1 MFREEHSPSG
11 SILFKD
17 GTPGCIADPEYD
29 SEVFFDRDM
38 TEDGLIFN
46 GRRSIGN
53 RYIDRWGRDG
63 EFYQGGCF
71 LCYDGGE
78 DEIIL
83 RQERGAVPIEG
94 DPGRGGRPIRG
105 GESGRVKEWKEEVPE
120 LGNFRLDAARPRSYG
135 LLGKIAPTVICEEV
149 SGNAILHTDIK
160 NTGFCH
166 YHHALHTETQYPAH
180 VFYGYLIYV

>member
-1 MFREEHSPSG
+1 
-11 SILFKD
+11 
-17 GTPGCIADPEYD
+17 
-29 SEVFFDRDM
+29 M

-94 DPGRGGRPIRG
+94 DPGRGGRPIRC
-105 GESGRVKEWKEEVPE
+105 GESERAKEWKEEIPNWEISGWMLHAPVH
-120 LGNFRLDAARPRSYG
+120 AAYWEG
-135 LLGKIAPTVICEEV
+135 LRRQSVDFKKNEV
-149 SGNAILHTDIK
+149 N
-160 NTGFCH
+160 
-166 YHHALHTETQYPAH
+166 
-180 VFYGYLIYV
+180 